1 MAKRGKSESELRADA
16 PGRHGRDRHERLCI
30 WAWSNEGRRK
40 WILVDLGVKF
50 GDEFDPG
57 IDVILPDVTFL
68 ESERKNLL
76 GLFITH
82 GHEDHLGAVP
92 WLWPRLRCPVY
103 CTPFAAEL
111 LKRKLAEAGL
121 LGEVPLRVIP
131 LGGSEK
137 VGDFD
142 VEYVAMTH
150 SIPEPAALAIRTPAG
165 LAVHSGDWKVDET
178 PTIPPLMDVHRL
190 QELGEEGVDAL
201 ICDSTN
207 VLREG
212 HSPSESDVAATLAD
226 IIGQATGRVAVTTF
240 ASHVGRITSV
250 AQAARANGREVVIA
264 GRAMHNT
271 IAAAREVGL
280 LKDSN
285 SFRDQT
291 EYGYL
296 PPDKVVLLCTGS
308 QGEPRAA
315 MARIAADNHP
325 DITLDDGDLVIFS
338 SKTIPGNE
346 KSVGYLLNM
355 LSEQGV
361 DVITSDD
368 ALVHTSGHPRQEEL
382 RKLYGWL
389 KPQLLVPMHGE
400 LRHLKRQLEFAE
412 GCGIP
417 ASAQVMAG
425 EMLRLMPG
433 EARIVD
439 DAPGGRLHV
448 DGRLIVPSVEGPARK
463 RRKLSFVGVVAVSL
477 AIDEAGKLADD
488 PQAVLDGLPEET
500 DSGVEFH
507 ELVLD
512 ATEDLFDAIP
522 RKRRQLDEVVT
533 EALRLGIRRRVET
546 EWGKKPI
553 VHVLIHR
560 V

>member
-1 MAKRGKSESELRADA
+1 MAKRGKSESDFVLMPLGGMGEIGMNAYAYGL
-16 PGRHGRDRHERLCI
+16 G
-30 WAWSNEGRRK
+30 NEGRRK

-68 ESERKNLL
+68 ETERKNLL

-121 LGEVPLRVIP
+121 LGEVPLRVMP
-131 LGGSEK
+131 LGGREK

-142 VEYVAMTH
+142 IEYIAMTH

-165 LAVHSGDWKVDET
+165 LAVHSGDWKVDAT
-178 PTIPPLMDVHRL
+178 PTIPPLMDVQRL
-190 QELGEEGVDAL
+190 EQLGEEGVDAL

-226 IIGQATGRVAVTTF
+226 IIGQARGRVAVTTF

-355 LSEQGV
+355 LSQQGV

-382 RKLYGWL
+382 RKLYDWL
-389 KPQLLVPMHGE
+389 KPNLLVPMHGE

-417 ASAQVMAG
+417 HSAQVMAG

-500 DSGVEFH
+500 DSGLEFH

-512 ATEDLFDAIP
+512 ATEDLLDAIP

>member
-1 MAKRGKSESELRADA
+1 MAKRGKSESDFVLMPLGGMGEIGMNAYAYGL
-16 PGRHGRDRHERLCI
+16 G
-30 WAWSNEGRRK
+30 NEGRRK

-68 ESERKNLL
+68 ETERKNLL

-121 LGEVPLRVIP
+121 LGEVPLRVMP
-131 LGGSEK
+131 LGGREK

-142 VEYVAMTH
+142 IEYIAMTH

-165 LAVHSGDWKVDET
+165 LAVHSGDWKVDAT
-178 PTIPPLMDVHRL
+178 PTIPPLMDVQRL
-190 QELGEEGVDAL
+190 EQLGEEGVDAL

-226 IIGQATGRVAVTTF
+226 IIGQARGRVAVTTF

-355 LSEQGV
+355 LSQQGV

-382 RKLYGWL
+382 RKLYDWL
-389 KPQLLVPMHGE
+389 KPNLLVPMHGE

-417 ASAQVMAG
+417 HSAQVMAG

-500 DSGVEFH
+500 DSGLEFH

>member
-1 MAKRGKSESELRADA
+1 MAKRGKSESDFVLMPLGGMGEIGMNAYAYGL
-16 PGRHGRDRHERLCI
+16 G
-30 WAWSNEGRRK
+30 NEGRRK

-68 ESERKNLL
+68 ETERKNLL

-121 LGEVPLRVIP
+121 LGEVPLRVMP
-131 LGGSEK
+131 LGGREK

-142 VEYVAMTH
+142 IEYIAMTH

-165 LAVHSGDWKVDET
+165 LAVHSGDWKVDTT
-178 PTIPPLMDVHRL
+178 PTIPPLMDVQRL
-190 QELGEEGVDAL
+190 EQLGEEGVDAL

-226 IIGQATGRVAVTTF
+226 IIGQARGRVAVTTF

-355 LSEQGV
+355 LSQQGV

-382 RKLYGWL
+382 RKLYDWL
-389 KPQLLVPMHGE
+389 KPNLLVPMHGE

-417 ASAQVMAG
+417 HSAQVMAG

-500 DSGVEFH
+500 DSGLEFH

>member
-1 MAKRGKSESELRADA
+1 VSFVLMPLGGMGEIGMNAYAYGL
-16 PGRHGRDRHERLCI
+16 G
-30 WAWSNEGRRK
+30 NEGRRK

-68 ESERKNLL
+68 ETERKNLL

-121 LGEVPLRVIP
+121 LGEVPLRVMP
-131 LGGSEK
+131 LGGREK

-142 VEYVAMTH
+142 VEYIAMTH

-165 LAVHSGDWKVDET
+165 LAVHSGDWKVDTT
-178 PTIPPLMDVHRL
+178 PTIPPLMDVQRL
-190 QELGEEGVDAL
+190 EQLGEEGVDAL

-226 IIGQATGRVAVTTF
+226 IIGQARGRVAVTTF

-355 LSEQGV
+355 LSQQGV

-382 RKLYGWL
+382 RKLYDWL
-389 KPQLLVPMHGE
+389 KPNLLVPMHGE

-417 ASAQVMAG
+417 HSAQVMAG

-500 DSGVEFH
+500 DSGLEFH

>member
-1 MAKRGKSESELRADA
+1 MARRGKADSELVLMPLGGMGEIGMNAYA
-16 PGRHGRDRHERLCI
+16 YGYGP
-30 WAWSNEGRRK
+30 EGRRK

-50 GDEFDPG
+50 GDELDPG
-57 IDVILPDVTFL
+57 IDVILPDTSYL
-68 ESERKNLL
+68 DTEARNLL
-76 GLFITH
+76 AIFLTH
-82 GHEDHLGAVP
+82 AHEDHLGAVP

-121 LGEVPLRVIP
+121 LGEVPLRVVP
-131 LGGSEK
+131 LGGREE

-142 VEYVAMTH
+142 IEYVAMTH
-150 SIPEPAALAIRTPAG
+150 SIPEPSALAIRTPAG
-165 LAVHSGDWKVDET
+165 LVVHSGDWKMDPT
-178 PTIPPLMDVHRL
+178 PTIPPLMDVNRL
-190 QELGEEGVDAL
+190 KELGVEGVDAL
-201 ICDSTN
+201 VCDSTN

-212 HSPSESDVAATLAD
+212 HSPSETDVSNTLAQ
-226 IIGQATGRVAVTTF
+226 IIGEAQGRVAVTTF

-250 AQAARANGREVVIA
+250 ARAARANGRDVVIA
-264 GRAMHNT
+264 GRAMQNT
-271 IAAAREVGL
+271 IAAAMEVGL
-280 LKDSN
+280 LKEGN

-291 EYGYL
+291 DYGYL
-296 PPDKVVLLCTGS
+296 PRDKVVLLCTGS

-315 MARIAADNHP
+315 MARIAADTHP
-325 DITLDDGDLVIFS
+325 DITLDAGDTVIFS

-346 KSVGYLLNM
+346 KSVGNLLN
-355 LSEQGV
+355 LLAGQGV

-382 RKLYGWL
+382 RQLYSWL
-389 KPQLLVPMHGE
+389 KPKLLVPMHGE
-400 LRHLKRQLEFAE
+400 MRHLKRQLEFAE

-417 ASAQVMAG
+417 ATAQVMGG
-425 EMLRLMPG
+425 EILRLMPG
-433 EARIVD
+433 PAEIVD

-448 DGRLIVPSVEGPARK
+448 DGRLIVPSIDGPARK

-477 AIDEAGKLADD
+477 VIDEMGKLADD
-488 PQAVLDGLPEET
+488 PQAVLDGVPEET
-500 DSGVEFH
+500 GNGYDFH

-512 ATEDLFDAIP
+512 VVDEVFESIP
-522 RKRRQLDEVVT
+522 RKRRQVDDAVEDT
-533 EALRLGIRRRVET
+533 IRLAVRRRLET

>member
-1 MAKRGKSESELRADA
+1 MAKRGKGESELVLMPLGGMGEIGMNAYA
-16 PGRHGRDRHERLCI
+16 YGLG
-30 WAWSNEGRRK
+30 AEGRRK

>member
-1 MAKRGKSESELRADA
+1 MAKRGKGESELVLMPLGGMGEIGMNAYA
-16 PGRHGRDRHERLCI
+16 YGLG
-30 WAWSNEGRRK
+30 AEGRRK

-178 PTIPPLMDVHRL
+178 PTIPPLMDVQRL
-190 QELGEEGVDAL
+190 QQLGEEGVDAL

-500 DSGVEFH
+500 DSGIEFH

-522 RKRRQLDEVVT
+522 RKRRQHDDVVS

>member
-1 MAKRGKSESELRADA
+1 MAKRGKGESELVLMPLGGMGEIGMNAYA
-16 PGRHGRDRHERLCI
+16 YGLG
-30 WAWSNEGRRK
+30 AEGRRK

-131 LGGSEK
+131 LGGREK

-178 PTIPPLMDVHRL
+178 PTIPPLMDVQRL
-190 QELGEEGVDAL
+190 QQLGEEGVDAL

-500 DSGVEFH
+500 DSGIEFH

-522 RKRRQLDEVVT
+522 RKRRQHDDVVS